1 MLFSVLHPHRERL
14 WHFHGGVHLPDEK
27 HLSNAGPSVA
37 APLPAQL
44 VVPLQQHIGAPSQ
57 PLVSVGDRV
66 LRGQPLAR
74 PQGYVSAPVHA
85 PSSGTVA
92 AIEPRQ
98 IPHPSGLSAPCV
110 VIDTDGEDAWAE
122 LPPPLP
128 DFEQLDP
135 ADLRER
141 IRQSGIVGMGGASF
155 PSSVKL
161 NPGPDQPIH
170 TLVINGAECEPY
182 ITCDDL
188 LMRERAADIVDGIR
202 VMLHI
207 LGAERCLVGIE
218 DNKPE
223 AIAAMREAA
232 QQLSG
237 QAGGQVSRAQ
247 QIRVVEIPT
256 LYPSGGEKQLIK
268 ILTGKEVP
276 SHGIPAQIG
285 IVCQNVGTACAVA
298 DAVLRG
304 RPLIERYVTVTG
316 RAVAEPRNYRVRIGM
331 PAADL
336 VAASG
341 GCTGDLE
348 KLVVGGPMMGFRI
361 DTDAVPITKAANCIL
376 ALTPAESPD
385 PGAPQP
391 CIRCGRCAEVCPAN
405 LLPQQLYWH
414 ARAKD
419 LDKVQDYNLF
429 DCIEC
434 GCCAVVCPSH
444 IPLVQ
449 YYRYAKTESWA
460 REREKRAAEH
470 ARERHAAKEA
480 RLERLEREKK
490 AKLRKK
496 KAAVAPKGGKDDDK
510 QAVIKAARERAAAK
524 KQAAQGESATAAG
537 KPAPGRAEPAPGR
550 AEPPPGAAEPVAAGP
565 AAAQG
570 KVAAPDGKP
579 PGAPEDAQIAA
590 RAAEQQGAQGAVP
603 KPVPDDGRRAVD
615 EAAAAGADTSPGR
628 PEQPSV
634 RGTDQPPDQ
643 VAAQAS
649 DQTDQQTAQQPSGA
663 GTDEERPR
671 ATAGRG

>member
-1 MLFSVLHPHRERL
+1 MLFSVLNPHRERL
-14 WHFHGGVHLPDEK
+14 WHFHGGIHLPDEK
-27 HLSNAGPSVA
+27 ALSNAGASVA
-37 APLPAQL
+37 APLPTQL
-44 VVPLQQHIGAPSQ
+44 VVALQQHIGAPSA
-57 PLVSVGDRV
+57 PCVSVGDRV
-66 LRGQPLAR
+66 KKGQVLANPR
-74 PQGYVSAPVHA
+74 GYVSAPVHA
-85 PSSGTVA
+85 PSSGTVVA
-92 AIEPRQ
+92 LEPRQ
-98 IPHPSGLSAPCV
+98 VPHPSGLAAPCV
-110 VIDTDGEDAWAE
+110 VIATDGADAWGE
-122 LPPPLP
+122 LPAPLP
-128 DFEQLDP
+128 DFEQHDP
-135 ADLRER
+135 AELRER

-207 LGAERCLVGIE
+207 LGTQRCLVGIE

-223 AIAAMREAA
+223 ALAAMRRAA
-232 QQLSG
+232 QRANAQDAV
-237 QAGGQVSRAQ
+237 AGRIKVR
-247 QIRVVEIPT
+247 EIPT

-316 RAVAEPRNYRVRIGM
+316 RAVGKPQNYRVRIGT

-341 GCTGDLE
+341 GYTVEPE
-348 KLVVGGPMMGFRI
+348 KLVIGGPMMGFRI
-361 DTDAVPITKAANCIL
+361 DSDAVPITKAANCIL
-376 ALTPAESPD
+376 ALTKAESPD

-480 RLERLEREKK
+480 RLERQERERK
-490 AKLRKK
+490 ARMRKK
-496 KAAVAPKGGKDDDK
+496 QEAVAPKGGRDDAK
-510 QAVIKAARERAAAK
+510 QAAIEAARERAAAK
-524 KQAAQGESATAAG
+524 KRVAQAGAA
-537 KPAPGRAEPAPGR
+537 
-550 AEPPPGAAEPVAAGP
+550 PGAAAQDTPQQAVPERP
-565 AAAQG
+565 AAQRRVATANAG
-570 KVAAPDGKP
+570 APKVSATDGKP
-579 PGAPEDAQIAA
+579 PAATPQHTPE
-590 RAAEQQGAQGAVP
+590 P
-603 KPVPDDGRRAVD
+603 PVERERPGT
-615 EAAAAGADTSPGR
+615 AAGHG
-628 PEQPSV
+628 
-634 RGTDQPPDQ
+634 
-643 VAAQAS
+643 
-649 DQTDQQTAQQPSGA
+649 
-663 GTDEERPR
+663 
-671 ATAGRG
+671 

>member
-1 MLFSVLHPHRERL
+1 MLFSVLNPNRQRL

-27 HLSNAGPSVA
+27 ELSNGAPSIA
-37 APLPAQL
+37 LPLPKQL
-44 VVPLQQHIGAPSQ
+44 IVPLQQHIGAPSQ
-57 PLVSVGDRV
+57 PCVAVGDRV
-66 LRGQPLAR
+66 RKGQMLAK

-92 AIEPRQ
+92 AIESRR
-98 IPHPSGLSAPCV
+98 IPHPSGLSASCV
-110 VIDTDGEDAWAE
+110 VIDTDGDDAWAE
-122 LPPPLP
+122 LPEPIA
-128 DFEQLDP
+128 DFEQRESGE
-135 ADLRER
+135 LRER

-161 NPGPDQPIH
+161 NPGPDQPIQ

-202 VMLHI
+202 VMLHV
-207 LGAERCLVGIE
+207 LGTERCLVGIE

-223 AIAAMREAA
+223 AIAAMEAA
-232 QQLSG
+232 ARQG
-237 QAGGQVSRAQ
+237 DPAGR
-247 QIRVVEIPT
+247 IRVVQIPT

-304 RPLIERYVTVTG
+304 QPLIERYVTVTG
-316 RAVAEPRNYRVRIGM
+316 RGVAKPQNYRVRVGT
-331 PAADL
+331 PASEL

-341 GCTGDLE
+341 GYAGELE

-385 PGAPQP
+385 PGEPQP

-434 GCCAVVCPSH
+434 GCCAIVCPSH

-470 ARERHAAKEA
+470 ARERHAAREA
-480 RLERLEREKK
+480 RLERLERERK
-490 AKLRKK
+490 ARMRKK
-496 KAAVAPKGGKDDDK
+496 KEAVAPKGGADGDAK
-510 QAVIKAARERAAAK
+510 QAAIKAARERAAQK
-524 KQAAQGESATAAG
+524 RAAQQGDG
-537 KPAPGRAEPAPGR
+537 Q
-550 AEPPPGAAEPVAAGP
+550 P
-565 AAAQG
+565 AAAMPTSPDSQA
-570 KVAAPDGKP
+570 AAPT
-579 PGAPEDAQIAA
+579 APEAS
-590 RAAEQQGAQGAVP
+590 AV
-603 KPVPDDGRRAVD
+603 A
-615 EAAAAGADTSPGR
+615 
-628 PEQPSV
+628 
-634 RGTDQPPDQ
+634 
-643 VAAQAS
+643 
-649 DQTDQQTAQQPSGA
+649 QTAQRADQGVAPESEPTA
-663 GTDEERPR
+663 APAADTPPQQEKERPH

>member
-1 MLFSVLHPHRERL
+1 MLFSVLNPHRERL
-14 WHFHGGVHLPDEK
+14 WHFHGGIHLPDEK
-27 HLSNAGPSVA
+27 ALSNAGASVA
-37 APLPAQL
+37 APLPTQL

-57 PLVSVGDRV
+57 ACVGVGDQVKKGQV
-66 LRGQPLAR
+66 LAK

-85 PSSGTVA
+85 PSSGTVVA
-92 AIEPRQ
+92 VEPRQ
-98 IPHPSGLSAPCV
+98 VPHPSGLSAPCV
-110 VIDTDGEDAWAE
+110 VIATDGDDAWGE
-122 LPPPLP
+122 LPAPLP
-128 DFEQLDP
+128 DFAQQDP
-135 ADLRER
+135 AELRER
-141 IRQSGIVGMGGASF
+141 IRLSGIVGMGGASF

-161 NPGPDQPIH
+161 NPGPDQPIE

-207 LGAERCLVGIE
+207 LGTQRCLVGIE
-218 DNKPE
+218 DNKPK
-223 AIAAMREAA
+223 ALAAMREAA
-232 QQLSG
+232 QQANEQDG
-237 QAGGQVSRAQ
+237 AAGRIKVM
-247 QIRVVEIPT
+247 EIPT

-316 RAVAEPRNYRVRIGM
+316 RGVGKPQNYRVRIGT

-341 GCTGDLE
+341 GYTGALE

-361 DTDAVPITKAANCIL
+361 DSDAVPITKAANCLL
-376 ALTPAESPD
+376 ALTPGESPD
-385 PGAPQP
+385 PGEPQP

-449 YYRYAKTESWA
+449 YYRFAKTESWA

-490 AKLRKK
+490 AKMRKK
-496 KAAVAPKGGKDDDK
+496 KEAVAPKGGKDDDK
-510 QAVIKAARERAAAK
+510 QAAIKAARERAAAK
-524 KQAAQGESATAAG
+524 KREAPAGAAQKEAPEQNAAEAGAAAG
-537 KPAPGRAEPAPGR
+537 AETPQ
-550 AEPPPGAAEPVAAGP
+550 VL
-565 AAAQG
+565 
-570 KVAAPDGKP
+570 APDGKP
-579 PGAPEDAQIAA
+579 PGAQANAKIQAK
-590 RAAEQQGAQGAVP
+590 AAEQQGAQGAVP
-603 KPVPDDGRRAVD
+603 KPVPDDGSRAVD
-615 EAAAAGADTSPGR
+615 EAKAAGAETLGAGPDEGPG
-628 PEQPSV
+628 EGSDDAKQPS
-634 RGTDQPPDQ
+634 
-643 VAAQAS
+643 AASSTEQ
-649 DQTDQQTAQQPSGA
+649 
-663 GTDEERPR
+663 ERPR
-671 ATAGRG
+671 ASAGRG

>member
-27 HLSNAGPSVA
+27 HLSNAGASVA

-66 LRGQPLAR
+66 LKGQPLAR

-85 PSSGTVA
+85 PSSGTVV

-110 VIDTDGEDAWAE
+110 VIDTDGEDAWAQ

-128 DFEQLDP
+128 EFEQQDP

-207 LGAERCLVGIE
+207 LGAGRCLVGIE

-223 AIAAMREAA
+223 AIAAMREAV
-232 QQLSG
+232 QQATG
-237 QAGGQVSRAQ
+237 QADGAA

-316 RAVAEPRNYRVRIGM
+316 RGVAEPRNYRVRIGT

-336 VAASG
+336 LAASG
-341 GCTGDLE
+341 GRTGDLE

-385 PGAPQP
+385 PGAPQA

-510 QAVIKAARERAAAK
+510 QAAIKAARERAAAK
-524 KQAAQGESATAAG
+524 KQAAQGESAAA
-537 KPAPGRAEPAPGR
+537 KPAAGRAEPA
-550 AEPPPGAAEPVAAGP
+550 AAK
-565 AAAQG
+565 G

-579 PGAPEDAQIAA
+579 PGAPEDAKLAA

-603 KPVPDDGRRAVD
+603 KPVPDDARRALD

-628 PEQPSV
+628 PEGSPPEPAE
-634 RGTDQPPDQ
+634 QPPEQ
-643 VAAQAS
+643 AAQQPPA
-649 DQTDQQTAQQPSGA
+649 QQPPAHPPSAQQPSAEQTPGA

>member
-1 MLFSVLHPHRERL
+1 MLFSVLNPHRERL

-27 HLSNAGPSVA
+27 ALSNAGPSVA
-37 APLPAQL
+37 LALPSQL

-57 PLVSVGDRV
+57 PCVAVGDHV
-66 LRGQPLAR
+66 KKGQLLAAA
-74 PQGYVSAPVHA
+74 QGYVSASVHA
-85 PSSGTVA
+85 PSSGTVV

-98 IPHPSGLSAPCV
+98 VAHPSGLTAPCV
-110 VIDTDGEDAWAE
+110 VIDTDGEDAWAD
-122 LPPPLP
+122 LPAPMT
-128 DFEQLDP
+128 DFEQQEP
-135 ADLRER
+135 AALRER

-161 NPGPDQPIH
+161 NPGPDQPIA
-170 TLVINGAECEPY
+170 TLIINGAECEPY

-202 VMLHI
+202 VMLRV
-207 LGAERCLVGIE
+207 LGTSRCLVGIE
-218 DNKPE
+218 DNKPD
-223 AIAAMREAA
+223 AIAAIRAA
-232 QQLSG
+232 AA
-237 QAGGQVSRAQ
+237 AGDPTGCIQVRA
-247 QIRVVEIPT
+247 IPT

-285 IVCQNVGTACAVA
+285 IVCQNVGTARAVA

-316 RAVAEPRNYRVRIGM
+316 RAVAEPRNYRVRVGT
-331 PAADL
+331 PVAAL

-341 GCTGDLE
+341 GYSGELE
-348 KLVVGGPMMGFRI
+348 KLVIGGPMMGFRI

-376 ALTPAESPD
+376 ALNPAESPD
-385 PGAPQP
+385 PGEPQP

-480 RLERLEREKK
+480 RIERLERERK

-496 KAAVAPKGGKDDDK
+496 KEAVAPKGGKADDK
-510 QAVIKAARERAAAK
+510 QAAIQAAR
-524 KQAAQGESATAAG
+524 
-537 KPAPGRAEPAPGR
+537 
-550 AEPPPGAAEPVAAGP
+550 
-565 AAAQG
+565 
-570 KVAAPDGKP
+570 
-579 PGAPEDAQIAA
+579 A
-590 RAAEQQGAQGAVP
+590 RAAEKKRAAQQGALPAADAEPADSAATAPSSESAGAPAAAAAAAKTAAHQGAQGGVP
-603 KPVPDDGRRAVD
+603 KPVPDNEGRAVD
-615 EAAAAGADTSPGR
+615 AAHAAADRADDLPPPGPHQQPAPPAKPSEAARGQSRAAAGQG
-628 PEQPSV
+628 
-634 RGTDQPPDQ
+634 
-643 VAAQAS
+643 
-649 DQTDQQTAQQPSGA
+649 
-663 GTDEERPR
+663 
-671 ATAGRG
+671 

>member
-1 MLFSVLHPHRERL
+1 MLFSVLNPHRERL
-14 WHFHGGVHLPDEK
+14 WHFHGGIHLPDEK
-27 HLSNAGPSVA
+27 ALSNVGASVA
-37 APLPAQL
+37 APLPTQL

-57 PLVSVGDRV
+57 PCVGVGDQVKKGQV
-66 LRGQPLAR
+66 LAK

-85 PSSGTVA
+85 PSSGTVVA
-92 AIEPRQ
+92 VEPRQ
-98 IPHPSGLSAPCV
+98 VPHPSGLSAPCV
-110 VIDTDGEDAWAE
+110 VIATDGDDAWGE
-122 LPPPLP
+122 LPAPLP
-128 DFEQLDP
+128 DFAQYDP
-135 ADLRER
+135 AELRER
-141 IRQSGIVGMGGASF
+141 IRLSGIVGMGGASF

-161 NPGPDQPIH
+161 NPGPDQPIE

-202 VMLHI
+202 VMLHV
-207 LGAERCLVGIE
+207 LGTRRCLVGIE
-218 DNKPE
+218 DNKPD
-223 AIAAMREAA
+223 ALAAMRQAA
-232 QQLSG
+232 QQANE
-237 QAGGQVSRAQ
+237 QANEQDEAAGC
-247 QIRVVEIPT
+247 IKVVEIPT

-316 RAVAEPRNYRVRIGM
+316 RGVGKPQNYRVRIGA

-341 GCTGDLE
+341 GYTGELE

-361 DTDAVPITKAANCIL
+361 DSDAVPITKAANCIL
-376 ALTPAESPD
+376 ALTPGESPS
-385 PGAPQP
+385 PGEPQP

-490 AKLRKK
+490 AKMRKK
-496 KAAVAPKGGKDDDK
+496 KEAVAPKGGKDDDK
-510 QAVIKAARERAAAK
+510 QAAIKAARERAATK
-524 KQAAQGESATAAG
+524 KRAAQEGAGQQEAPEQSAAEAGTAAKAD
-537 KPAPGRAEPAPGR
+537 KP
-550 AEPPPGAAEPVAAGP
+550 
-565 AAAQG
+565 
-570 KVAAPDGKP
+570 KVAAPNGKP
-579 PGAPEDAQIAA
+579 PGAPADEKTEAK
-590 RAAEQQGAQGAVP
+590 AAEQQGAQGAVP
-603 KPVPDDGRRAVD
+603 KPVPDDGSRAVD
-615 EAAAAGADTSPGR
+615 EAKAAGADTVSDVPNDAGQPSTEPS
-628 PEQPSV
+628 PEQ
-634 RGTDQPPDQ
+634 
-643 VAAQAS
+643 
-649 DQTDQQTAQQPSGA
+649 
-663 GTDEERPR
+663 ERPR
-671 ATAGRG
+671 ASAGRG